1 MGVFEKFHY
10 DTYKISYLP
19 ILNVEHPQH
28 CSNLLTNNFEQT
40 VYIALASLS
49 FTYVCFCILI

>member
-10 DTYKISYLP
+10 DAYKISYLP
-19 ILNVEHPQH
+19 ILNEEHPLH

-40 VYIALASLS
+40 VYIALVSLS
-49 FTYVCFCILI
+49 FTMSVFVF